1 MTVTINGTTGI
12 AGTNGSA
19 GTPAVQGEDTNTGIF
34 FPAADTVAVATA
46 GTERLRVDSSGNAGL
61 GVTPAAWASAW
72 KVVQNQGGFLGANGS
87 SVQLVGSNS
96 YSDGTN
102 WRYVNTGLAANYS
115 QVNGVHSWSN
125 APSGTA
131 GNAITFTQS
140 MTLDANG
147 SFLLGV
153 TSAQNGNN
161 SDLPGITLYGS
172 TGDAKGAATF
182 VRQSPS
188 SVMVVNNRT
197 AGGGLLVFLNGG
209 NVVGTITSNGSSTF
223 YNTGSDYRLKEDWQ
237 PMTGASERVLSLKPV
252 NFAWK
257 VNGSRVDGF
266 LAHEAQE
273 VVPEA
278 VTGAK
283 DEVDDEGNPKYQ
295 GIDQSKLVP
304 LLTAALQEALA
315 EIANLKTRVAQLE
328 AQ

>member
-1 MTVTINGTTGI
+1 MTVLINGTTGI
-12 AGTNGSA
+12 SGTNGSA

-46 GTERLRVDSSGNAGL
+46 GSERLRVNSSGNAGL
-61 GVTPAAWASAW
+61 GVTPAAWSGTARALQVGNAGIEGRTDNASYNTLSANAYTDSGTW
-72 KVVQNQGGFLGANGS
+72 KYIS
-87 SVQLVGSNS
+87 SDWAS
-96 YSDGTN
+96 
-102 WRYVNTGLAANYS
+102 RYT
-115 QVNGVHSWSN
+115 QFQGVHYWLT

-131 GNAITFTQS
+131 GNAISFTQA

-197 AGGGLLVFLNGG
+197 AGGGLVAFLNGS
-209 NVVGTITSNGSSTF
+209 NVVGTITSNGSTTA
-223 YNTGSDYRLKEDWQ
+223 YNTTSDYRLKENVA
-237 PMTGASERVLSLKPV
+237 PMQNALDTVAQLNPV
-252 NFAWK
+252 TYTWK
-257 VNGSRVDGF
+257 ADGSAGQGF
-266 LAHEAQE
+266 IAHELQA
-273 VVPEA
+273 VVPDC
-278 VTGAK
+278 VTGQK
-283 DEVDDEGNPKYQ
+283 DAVDAEGNPQYQ
-295 GIDQSKLVP
+295 GVDTSFLVAT
-304 LLTAALQEALA
+304 LCKAIQELTA
-315 EIANLKTRVAQLE
+315 RVAQLE